1 MMLEPSY
8 EINLSSCRERITLYQ
23 AIKKALIH
31 YSLGLFQSYKTI
43 RVYMTLNLGR
53 HIQTRT
59 GDLYDVN
66 VAL

>member
-1 MMLEPSY
+1 MRDSFDLY
-8 EINLSSCRERITLYQ
+8 RAITDKLVDGEITE
-23 AIKKALIH
+23 IKKA
-31 YSLGLFQSYKTI
+31 YKCFT
-43 RVYMTLNLGR
+43 YKPLKFGR

>member
-1 MMLEPSY
+1 MKLIY
-8 EINLSSCRERITLYQ
+8 KTN
-23 AIKKALIH
+23 KKALNH
-31 YSLGLFQSYKTI
+31 YRLGLFQSYKAI
-43 RVYMTLNLGR
+43 RDYMTLNLGR